1 MKMDTSLHQRLEQQ
15 LRLAPQIIQSIEIL
29 QLNSLDLLDLV
40 KQELCENEVLEEV
53 AEKGKLD
60 PLVEAC
66 GDPPARAADDD
77 IEHMESL
84 GDWTDY
90 FKRRKNLSGDGD
102 SDKKLEAMQ
111 NTAARPTNLRESL
124 ETDLRL
130 LEAEPRLKELAA
142 RIIQCLDDNGYLNE
156 PLEELA
162 KTLGGDA
169 PIEDIEAALRLIQQL
184 EPKGVGARNLQECL
198 LLQLDPADSKFGLKK
213 RLLTE
218 HFGDLSKNR
227 LPKIAKEINESLE
240 SLKSTLSEMASLDPS
255 PGSTVGQERA
265 HYIHPDVLLEWTDGG
280 YVVTLTDGHIPRL
293 QLAPRYLRMV
303 EKETSNTQLRDY
315 LRKKVDSARWLI
327 ESIEQRQDTL
337 YRVACEIFKH
347 QRDFLDHGVANLRP
361 LKMQNV
367 ADALGVHVSTVS
379 RAVSNKYVQTHR
391 GIFALKFFFS
401 GSSGGNGTAELE
413 SRASVR
419 GFVEDMIKNEDKR
432 NPLSDDEIAEKIH
445 AMGLPIARRTVTKYR
460 KAMRIPASRQRR
472 VY

>member
-53 AEKGKLD
+53 SESGKLD
-60 PLVEAC
+60 PFVEA
-66 GDPPARAADDD
+66 AESASSRTQDDD
-77 IEHMESL
+77 IDNMDALS
-84 GDWTDY
+84 DWTDY
-90 FKRRKNLSGDGD
+90 FKRRRTPSGDGD

-111 NTAARPTNLRESL
+111 NTAARPTTLRESL
-124 ETDLRL
+124 EADLRL
-130 LEAEPRLKELAA
+130 VEADPKRKALALRL
-142 RIIQCLDDNGYLNE
+142 IQCLDDNGYLND
-156 PLEELA
+156 PLDGLAQALGETASEE
-162 KTLGGDA
+162 
-169 PIEDIEAALRLIQQL
+169 EMEAALRLVQEL

-198 LLQLDPADSKFGLKK
+198 LLQLDPSDPKFEVKR

-227 LPKIAKEINESLE
+227 LPKIAKEINESLD
-240 SLKSTLSEMASLDPS
+240 SLKSTLLEMSHLDPT
-255 PGSTVGQERA
+255 PGSTVGEERA
-265 HYIHPDVLLEWTDGG
+265 HYIHPDVVVEWCDGG
-280 YVVTLTDGHIPRL
+280 YAVRLTDGHIPRL
-293 QLAPRYLRMV
+293 QLAPRYLKMV

-315 LRKKVDSARWLI
+315 LKKKVESARWLI
-327 ESIEQRQDTL
+327 ESIEQRQETL
-337 YRVACEIFKH
+337 YRVSCEIFKH

-391 GIFALKFFFS
+391 GIFPLKFFFT
-401 GSSGGNGTAELE
+401 GSSGGNGTELE

-419 GFVEDMIKNEDKR
+419 GFVEDMIKGEDKR
-432 NPLSDDEIAEKIH
+432 NPLSDDEIATKLHE
-445 AMGLPIARRTVTKYR
+445 MGLPIARRTVTKYR
-460 KAMRIPASRQRR
+460 KAMRIPPSRQRR
-472 VY
+472 EY